1 MTIHNR
7 LRWGAVALVLLML
20 FLLGGAHLC
29 GAALTA
35 DKEPGMRPLAQGGL
49 ACTEFWLNRY
59 QTLLS
64 AFAAIFAA
72 LYAGKLVWQQISRTE
87 KQITL
92 TRSQI
97 AFDNLDKL
105 RSQVDAAEKLNL
117 AYLEITRAI
126 NEATIWNGEAIEAM
140 AAIAADPNLQQDVV
154 AGNTTN
160 KVEKIITSKSI
171 TKNYLQEALDR
182 GTSMASS
189 LRFHTKIEG
198 PFNKFADY
206 ADLYIRSCGEFI
218 NFLQSKNANMASQ
231 ISVNLVITAQ
241 ERRPK
246 RDREVEVEAERA
258 VSSFRTAAIAFHD
271 QAVELANKALD
282 SKEA

>member
-1 MTIHNR
+1 
-7 LRWGAVALVLLML
+7 ML